1 MMLTLNQVLW
11 IILTVAAVVVMAF
24 LAMFLNQL
32 RKTAR
37 EAETTL
43 VKARGAID
51 ELQVIESKIN
61 ASLDNV
67 GQVLAVL
74 MIIQWQAL
82 RGINR
87 ILHRDHD
94 LVADPL
100 LAEWE
105 AAVESRDEA
114 RFPELLDRL
123 ERVHHLPSPRKLLWK

>member
-1 MMLTLNQVLW
+1 MLTLNQVLW

-67 GQVLAVL
+67 GQVLAVSKKAVSGL
-74 MIIQWQAL
+74 SEATSFLSAKVIRPSAKYW
-82 RGINR
+82 
-87 ILHRDHD
+87 
-94 LVADPL
+94 PL
-100 LAEWE
+100 LAL
-105 AAVESRDEA
+105 
-114 RFPELLDRL
+114 PLL
-123 ERVHHLPSPRKLLWK
+123 RVGLTMMKKRKEKKDG